1 MQICCNVS
9 STWEDSMFT
18 WFFIPLFISF
28 LIQFVY
34 KFLIESYRSVVPQLS
49 GFVGQPF
56 VSVRMIETAHGLNDC
71 NVVFVRIYLRHATDL
86 ARQQQIQVLVGYIQI
101 HRLVFWA
108 LLVIKSLFSIYFLRN
123 YPFSAV
129 CC

>member
-71 NVVFVRIYLRHATDL
+71 NVVFVRIHLRHATDL
-86 ARQQQIQVLVGYIQI
+86 AWQQQIQVLVGYIQI
-101 HRLVFWA
+101 HRLT
-108 LLVIKSLFSIYFLRN
+108 SLASLNFRQASERG
-123 YPFSAV
+123 V
-129 CC
+129 